1 MFRPELCFLPHVEER
16 EQVLRA
22 ENLRL
27 TLNGRQVINGLD
39 FEVKEGTIHGLL
51 GVNGTG
57 KTTLANL
64 LMGICYPDEGS
75 IIFQGQDITR
85 RSISERAKMGI
96 SLAWQEPA
104 RFEGLS
110 VREYL
115 SLRRQPGTEEI
126 ESYLWTVGLLPG
138 QFLNRAV
145 DATLSGGERKRIE
158 LASVMAM
165 KPRLAILDEP
175 DSGIDVLSLPHIM
188 NGIAAMGK
196 QGSSVLLI
204 THSEEAIKAADEVWI
219 ACDGRIINTGQPQE
233 LCEWFKNHCSTCNHV
248 GEPEHNGA

>member
-1 MFRPELCFLPHVEER
+1 M
-16 EQVLRA
+16 LRA
-22 ENLRL
+22 ENLKL
-27 TLNGRQVINGLD
+27 TLNGRHIINGLN
-39 FEVKEGTIHGLL
+39 FEVKDGMIHGLL

-64 LMGICYPDEGS
+64 LMGICFPDEGS

-115 SLRRQPGTEEI
+115 SLRRELSLEEI
-126 ESYLWTVGLLPG
+126 ESYLWTVGLHPAE
-138 QFLNRAV
+138 FLDRAV
-145 DATLSGGERKRIE
+145 DATLSGGERKRVE

-188 NGIAAMGK
+188 NGIAEMGK

-204 THSEEAIKAADEVWI
+204 THSEEAIKAAEEVWV

-233 LCEWFKNHCSTCNHV
+233 ICEWFKSNCSTCNHI